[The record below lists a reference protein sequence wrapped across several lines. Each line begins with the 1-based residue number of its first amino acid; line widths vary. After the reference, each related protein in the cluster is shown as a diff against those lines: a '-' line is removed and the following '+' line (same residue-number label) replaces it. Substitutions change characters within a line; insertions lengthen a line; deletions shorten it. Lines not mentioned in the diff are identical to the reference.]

1 MSCAR
6 LARPVHCARSGGD
19 VEPDQSASTGARK
32 IASAWHDVAH
42 AIGGAVESG
51 RHDRLGRR
59 PATTARLPQVS
70 DPVMNQRPGR
80 RVKRWIDVVLA
91 SAALVLLA
99 PVMTVVAVAIL
110 VTQGRPILF
119 RQRRPGYLGRPFTIV
134 KFRTMRAPRP
144 GETWY
149 RTDERRLTRLGRF
162 LRTSSIDELP
172 ELWNVVNGEMSLV
185 GPRPLLMQYLE
196 TYTPR
201 QARRHDVLP
210 GVTSWAIVNGR
221 NGLGFAERLEL
232 DVQYVERWSL
242 RLDARILLMTI
253 SQVLRRTGAEA
264 SQDVDE
270 LGFPLASDHPSH
282 GPDGRPDPPPAP

>member
-1 MSCAR
+1 
-6 LARPVHCARSGGD
+6 L
-19 VEPDQSASTGARK
+19 
-32 IASAWHDVAH
+32 
-42 AIGGAVESG
+42 
-51 RHDRLGRR
+51 
-59 PATTARLPQVS
+59 S
-70 DPVMNQRPGR
+70 DPAMNQPPER
-80 RVKRWIDVVLA
+80 RAKRWIDVILA
-91 SAALVLLA
+91 STALVLLS
-99 PVMTVVAVAIL
+99 PVMTAVAVVIL
-110 VTQGRPILF
+110 VTQGQPILF

-144 GETWY
+144 GEIWF

-172 ELWNVVNGEMSLV
+172 ELWNVLKGEMSLV
-185 GPRPLLMQYLE
+185 GPRPLLMQYLA

-210 GVTSWAIVNGR
+210 GITSWAIVNGR

-232 DVQYVERWSL
+232 DVRYVERWSL

-264 SQDVDE
+264 AQDVDQ
-270 LGFPLASDHPSH
+270 LGFPLAADQPIL